1 MRLHARTL
9 HMAQLTFWTSSRHT
23 VRQMQMNTRIHTWMS
38 HFCTRPRWRP
48 LNESSVRIPSS
59 VSSFLER
66 PRYST
71 AVSRKYLI
79 VTYLNR
85 STLLEKERNVLF
97 VGVAKRKEKKKT
109 YCIFCAFKCLL
120 KVKPNRKSFEDSS
133 MYKEMRNIPAELS
146 YICVKIKT
154 VWCHNLFYLWFSTVI
169 QPISPAPPFHPNLC
183 EGKARSL

>member
-97 VGVAKRKEKKKT
+97 VGVAKKKKRRRPT
-109 YCIFCAFKCLL
+109 VFSVLLSASSKWSQTGSLLRIHRCTKRCEISLQSCHTFVSNSKQFGAIIYFIFDCLL
-120 KVKPNRKSFEDSS
+120 
-133 MYKEMRNIPAELS
+133 
-146 YICVKIKT
+146 
-154 VWCHNLFYLWFSTVI
+154 
-169 QPISPAPPFHPNLC
+169 
-183 EGKARSL
+183 